1 MSSEAAIKNLI
12 INAENAWVQHK
23 LDQVLQ
29 LLKEEIHFKQ
39 QTISRQEEEISKLRT
54 IIEQKN
60 GLLAVSESRLAECHK
75 QSEGN
80 RQLVNKLL
88 NDLRKVQ
95 NDVEWYKRTYE
106 KRSLW
111 GVLKQKFIS
120 KA

>member
-12 INAENAWVQHK
+12 TNAENAWVQNK

-60 GLLAVSESRLAECHK
+60 GLLVVSESRLAECHK

-80 RQLVNKLL
+80 RQLINKLL

-106 KRSLW
+106 RRSLL
-111 GVLKQKFIS
+111 GVLREKLK
-120 KA
+120 